1 MARTVRPFEPTWL
14 DRRFHKSYRKL
25 KPAEQKR
32 WQQELPELLKAL
44 QVCSHPA
51 TDPRLRRFRPS
62 SYEGVTG
69 LPERGLLIE
78 YRLSGLSRVIV
89 CWFPSD
95 PSIQDDDPILLVA
108 ATVTHDHER
117 IQRLIRQHRRQITA
131 DHGLDEAD
139 APP

>member
-1 MARTVRPFEPTWL
+1 MSRRIRTFEPTWL
-14 DRRFHKSYRKL
+14 DRRFYKTYRKL

-32 WQQELPELLKAL
+32 WQRDLAELLKAL
-44 QVCSHPA
+44 QACSHPA
-51 TDPRLRRFRPS
+51 TDPRLQRFRPS
-62 SYEGVTG
+62 SYKGVTE
-69 LPERGLLIE
+69 LPERGQLIE

-95 PSIQDDDPILLVA
+95 PSTEEDDPILLVA

-117 IQRLIRQHRRQITA
+117 IQRLLRQHHRQITP
-131 DHGLDEAD
+131 DHGLDEPD